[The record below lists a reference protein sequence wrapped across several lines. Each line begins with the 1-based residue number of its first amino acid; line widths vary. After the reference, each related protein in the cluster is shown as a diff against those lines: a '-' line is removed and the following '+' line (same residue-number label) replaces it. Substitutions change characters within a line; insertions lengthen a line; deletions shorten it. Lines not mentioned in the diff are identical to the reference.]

1 MSEENGE
8 VIVDEVDTTIEGEG
22 EEAEE
27 SGADDETSG
36 DEVTGTDEQAES
48 QADPEEQEK
57 DANWLKNLRKSYRE
71 EKKRSR
77 ELEDRLRALESA
89 NNPPKT
95 LGKEPEIE
103 DYDYDTDQFKAAWK
117 SWNERRVEVENEAR
131 RAKEAE
137 EAKANEWKS
146 TLEKYEKQKQ
156 ATQAEDMD
164 DAEDAVKSILNPTQQ
179 GIILHAADNPA
190 SIVLEIGRNER
201 KAIELA
207 SITDPIKFAAAIA
220 KLEER
225 MKTTTT
231 RKSPAPE
238 KRPLETGGA
247 RPSGTVAGNAD
258 KLLEEAQKTGDMTKY
273 RAYMKQQRAKS
284 A

>member
-8 VIVDEVDTTIEGEG
+8 LIVDEVDQVIDG
-22 EEAEE
+22 EETGNTGSDEE
-27 SGADDETSG
+27 TAGGESDGSE
-36 DEVTGTDEQAES
+36 EQGEA
-48 QADPEEQEK
+48 QTDPEEQEK

-77 ELEDRLRALESA
+77 ELEERLRSLESV

-103 DYDYDTDQFKAAWK
+103 DFDYDTDQFKAAWK
-117 SWNERRVEVENEAR
+117 TWNERRAEIEAESR
-131 RAKEAE
+131 KLKEAE
-137 EAKANEWKS
+137 EAKANEWKA
-146 TLEKYEKQKQ
+146 TLDNYEKQKQ

-164 DAEDAVKSILNPTQQ
+164 DAEDAVKSILNTTQQ
-179 GIILHAADNPA
+179 GIILHASDNPA
-190 SIVLEIGRNER
+190 SVVLEIGRNER

-231 RKSPAPE
+231 RKAPAPE
-238 KRPLETGGA
+238 RRTPETGGA
-247 RPSGTVAGNAD
+247 RPSGSVSGNAE
-258 KLLEEAQKTGDMTKY
+258 KLLEEAQRTGDMTKY

>member
-8 VIVDEVDTTIEGEG
+8 VIVDEVDQVIDG
-22 EEAEE
+22 EEAGDT
-27 SGADDETSG
+27 GADDETIG
-36 DEVTGTDEQAES
+36 DESTGTDEQTES

-57 DANWLKNLRKSYRE
+57 DANWLKNLRKNYRE

-77 ELEDRLRALESA
+77 ELEDKLRAIESA

-103 DYDYDTDQFKAAWK
+103 DFDYDTDQFKAAWK
-117 SWNERRVEVENEAR
+117 SWNERRAEVEAELR
-131 RAKEAE
+131 RVKDE
-137 EAKANEWKS
+137 ESAKANEWKT
-146 TLEKYEKQKQ
+146 TLDNYEKQKQ

-164 DAEDAVKSILNPTQQ
+164 DAEDAVKSILNTTQQ

-225 MKTTTT
+225 MKTNTT
-231 RKSPAPE
+231 RKAPAPE
-238 KRPLETGGA
+238 KRTPETGGA
-247 RPSGTVAGNAD
+247 RPSGTVSGNAD

-273 RAYMKQQRAKS
+273 RAYMKQQRSKS

>member
-8 VIVDEVDTTIEGEG
+8 VVVDDVELSDETRVEGDIVDDEVDGLSTETDVQT
-22 EEAEE
+22 EA
-27 SGADDETSG
+27 
-36 DEVTGTDEQAES
+36 

-77 ELEDRLRALESA
+77 ELEDRLRSLESA

-103 DYDYDTDQFKAAWK
+103 DFDYDADQFKVAWK
-117 SWNERRVEVENEAR
+117 AWNERKSEVEAVAK
-131 RAKEAE
+131 RAKDE
-137 EAKANEWKS
+137 ETAKATQWKE
-146 TLEKYEKQKQ
+146 TLDNYEKQKQ

-164 DAEDAVKSILNPTQQ
+164 DAEDAVKSILNTTQQ

-190 SIVLEIGRNER
+190 SVVLEIGRNER

-231 RKSPAPE
+231 RKAPAPE
-238 KRPLETGGA
+238 KRTPETGGT
-247 RPSGTVAGNAD
+247 RPSGSVSGNAE

-273 RAYMKQQRAKS
+273 RAYMKQQRAK